1 MKTYKFILTII
12 VLSALFACEDVME
25 QKVDFKVQVASA
37 DYLQFTDSAIIAP
50 VGSKITFD
58 FEGEPDFISFS
69 YERFLPTDATLKF
82 ATQAA
87 WGTHIANTLQ
97 VLVSDSYE
105 GLSYKLVNNNQD
117 SIDVPVFD
125 FDLDSV
131 NVVNHPWTDI
141 TSLSNLPTVSNQ
153 KQAAVIP
160 INEYRGKK
168 MIIAFRY
175 KTEFAA
181 DWQPSWTV
189 SDLEI
194 ENTRITNGTNVST
207 YLAATMGFTPFDIL
221 NRTNAYRNEYVSGS
235 WNTSNT
241 AAMQIR
247 QTSKGNALNEDWL
260 ISKPIEVPL
269 GLTENS
275 VPIGIKNTTL
285 LVDNYTHTFSN
296 IGEYVV
302 TFKASNY
309 NFKFHD
315 SATKTIRL
323 IITD

>member
-1 MKTYKFILTII
+1 
-12 VLSALFACEDVME
+12 ME
-25 QKVDFKVQVASA
+25 
-37 DYLQFTDSAIIAP
+37 FTDTAIIAP

-69 YERFLPTDATLKF
+69 YERFLPTNATLKF

-87 WGTHIANTLQ
+87 WGTHIENTLQ
-97 VLVSDSYE
+97 VLVSDSFD
-105 GLSYKLVNNNQD
+105 GLSYKLVNNNLD

-125 FDLDSV
+125 FSLDSV
-131 NVVNHPWTDI
+131 NVATHQWTDI
-141 TSLSNLPTVSNQ
+141 TNLSNLPTTSNQ
-153 KQAAVIP
+153 KQVAVIP
-160 INEYRGKK
+160 INEYRGKNLV
-168 MIIAFRY
+168 IAFRY

-194 ENTRITNGTNVST
+194 ENTRITNDDNVST
-207 YLAATMGFTPFDIL
+207 YLAAIMGFTSFDIL
-221 NRTNAYRNEYVSGS
+221 NRSNAYRNEYVSGVWS
-235 WNTSNT
+235 TTNT

-247 QTSKGNALNEDWL
+247 QTARNNALNEDWL
-260 ISKPIEVPL
+260 ISRPIEVPL

-275 VPIGIKNTTL
+275 VPKGLKNTTL
-285 LVDNYTHTFSN
+285 AVDNYSHTFN
-296 IGEYVV
+296 DIGEYVV

-309 NFKFHD
+309 NYKFHD
-315 SATKTIRL
+315 STSKTFKL